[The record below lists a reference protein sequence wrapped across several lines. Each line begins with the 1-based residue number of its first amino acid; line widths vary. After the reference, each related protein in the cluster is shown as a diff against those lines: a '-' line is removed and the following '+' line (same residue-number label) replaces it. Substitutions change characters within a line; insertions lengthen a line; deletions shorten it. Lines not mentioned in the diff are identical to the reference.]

1 LTRLRLGKP
10 LIIAILMSNRQAS
23 SRIIETQ
30 IGILPRDN
38 NGIGKKKKVKL
49 TSEFFDWSMDL

>member
-10 LIIAILMSNRQAS
+10 AILMSNRQAS

-38 NGIGKKKKVKL
+38 NEIGKKKKVKL